1 VKRPDQHPQL
11 PPDGALIRRMD
22 AYLSGES
29 TEATAIIKDAR
40 AALSS
45 QPADIRRAQIEAG
58 EAAVVAS
65 LSGTG
70 LRWDAAPVAPVAA
83 HRRPKRSADEMR
95 GIAEIEDLA
104 GGVFAAGALVAP
116 VAAVPEV
123 EPSDAQID
131 ALAIAQWG
139 PHHGAPLSAH
149 RAFARAVLALT
160 SPTPPVQPTSE
171 ALTIAVDALD
181 EIALAGMSGSG
192 QESEEGMHAWH
203 ARRAWEF
210 IGIAARAKEA
220 VKALTAAQ
228 AEGGSK

>member
-1 VKRPDQHPQL
+1 VKRPDQPPQL

-29 TEATAIIKDAR
+29 AEATAIIKDAR
-40 AALSS
+40 AALQSR

-65 LSGTG
+65 LAGTG
-70 LRWDAAPVAPVAA
+70 LRWGAEPAAPVAPVAA
-83 HRRPKRSADEMR
+83 
-95 GIAEIEDLA
+95 
-104 GGVFAAGALVAP
+104 
-116 VAAVPEV
+116 VP
-123 EPSDAQID
+123 A
-131 ALAIAQWG
+131 
-139 PHHGAPLSAH
+139 
-149 RAFARAVLALT
+149 

-181 EIALAGMSGSG
+181 EIALSGMSGSG
-192 QESEEGMHAWH
+192 QESEEGMRAWH